1 MDDEQKNDETERAT
15 GLNRKMN
22 EAIGKRNQMTAP
34 RFQTG
39 GWHQTSL
46 APLRGITRTRL
57 IDHFY
62 IYSTF
67 SASEQTHCALVTW
80 DSERV

>member
-39 GWHQTSL
+39 G
-46 APLRGITRTRL
+46 
-57 IDHFY
+57 
-62 IYSTF
+62 
-67 SASEQTHCALVTW
+67 
-80 DSERV
+80 